1 MVMVKTNREKFL
13 EKHKLGDVSLSMRE
27 VADLSGMPLRALEEV
42 YARGIGA
49 YRGNPKSV
57 RLKGSF
63 KKNVDAP
70 MSMKLSPQQWAMA
83 RVYSFVMKQ
92 AGTYG
97 KADRDIR
104 EKFNL

>member
-1 MVMVKTNREKFL
+1 MVMKTNREKFL
-13 EKHKLGDVSLSMRE
+13 EKHGLGDVSLSMRE
-27 VADLSGMPLRALEEV
+27 VAEFSGMPLRALEKV
-42 YARGIGA
+42 YARGIA
-49 YRGNPKSV
+49 AHSTNLKSV

-70 MSMKLSPQQWAMA
+70 ASAKLSPQQWAMA

-97 KADRDIR
+97 KADKDIR
-104 EKFNL
+104 EEFNL